1 MVVSLCSCMSV
12 QNTNS
17 VDLAM
22 MVSLCSHMSV
32 QNTNSLNLAM
42 RNLYKNNG
50 SAKTPPPS
58 QTPGKQKSK
67 KTPHGQRTPSSCV
80 RDSENP
86 AAPVRWVVDRCG
98 SGDASRNKE
107 DMAMELASDQAVCP
121 VHASDSTGVE
131 DTVTSTAVCTSSS
144 ETYEKSNVA
153 DKAKLSVDKA
163 EDSVPS
169 RSKKREKSGAVR
181 TTSVMNGMEDGEPL
195 GESPKKVS
203 DDVVVVVVVVCCR
216 CF

>member
-1 MVVSLCSCMSV
+1 MVVSLSSCMSV

-17 VDLAM
+17 IDLAM
-22 MVSLCSHMSV
+22 MVSLCSCMSV

-67 KTPHGQRTPSSCV
+67 KTPHGQRTPSSSV

-86 AAPVRWVVDRCG
+86 ATPVRWVVDRCG

-121 VHASDSTGVE
+121 VHASDSAGVE
-131 DTVTSTAVCTSSS
+131 DTVTSTAVCTSSTSS

-153 DKAKLSVDKA
+153 DKAKLSVDK

-181 TTSVMNGMEDGEPL
+181 TTSVMNGMEDGEQL

-203 DDVVVVVVVVCCR
+203 DDVVVVVVVCCQV
-216 CF
+216 F